1 MALLEIIRASKSF
14 GRKTIL
20 EDVSFT
26 LEPGSILGVFGRNG
40 SGKSTLLKLI
50 FGTLRGGNIKLRI
63 NGEDVSNSEVIK
75 NKLIGYLPQTPF
87 LPRHLR
93 VRDIIPIYH
102 SGQKQQDAI
111 FYDPE
116 VAKIASRKVSEL
128 SHGERKYFEVVLLGH
143 LDHPILLLDEP
154 FTMLEPLQIAAVSE
168 FLQKLKSTKGII
180 ITDHY
185 YNDVL
190 AISDKTLVLKDGIVH
205 KVESEDDLRN
215 YEYLRKQI

>member
-1 MALLEIIRASKSF
+1 MALLEIIHASKSF
-14 GRKTIL
+14 GKKTIL
-20 EDVSFT
+20 EDISFT
-26 LEPGSILGVFGRNG
+26 MEQGRILGIFGRNG
-40 SGKSTLLKLI
+40 SGKSTLLKLL
-50 FGTLRGGNIKLRI
+50 FGTLKRGNIKMRI
-63 NGEDVSNSEVIK
+63 NGESVSNSEVIK
-75 NKLIGYLPQTPF
+75 NKLIGYLPQNPF

-93 VRDIIPIYH
+93 VRDIIPIYY

-116 VAKIASRKVSEL
+116 IAKIASRKVSEL
-128 SHGERKYFEVVLLGH
+128 SHGERKYFEVLLLGH

-154 FTMLEPLQIAAVSE
+154 FTMLEPLQIAAVSR

-190 AISDKTLVLKDGIVH
+190 AISDDNLVLKDGVMH
-205 KVESEDDLRN
+205 QVQTEDDLRN
-215 YEYLRKQI
+215 FEYLRKQR